1 MNKLRLRKLTS
12 DPQLVP
18 GIIEDIEMYR
28 IIEPSFLLRL
38 KHSELNE
45 LASSIKQKGLLQPI
59 VVRSKEAQF
68 EIVAG
73 NRRYNACK
81 ILQWRKITCHVVE
94 LDDKEAFE
102 VSLTE
107 NVQRKTLN
115 PLEEARAFKSYVS
128 DFGWGGVSDLAL
140 RLGKSSSYITRR
152 IRLLELPSDVL
163 DSITDSVLGTS
174 IAEELCSVKDKSKQ
188 SELAEMISRRHLSL
202 KETREMLKF
211 DDDGDEDNEYTH
223 TYSLYQNQGQDNIQ
237 RAHRIMD
244 KSILLLKVAMNRL
257 GTLIENTEDDW
268 IIHEILMQHN
278 SMLHVQIDLLIKEK
292 RKYNHTMPV
301 ILHNA

>member
-1 MNKLRLRKLTS
+1 MNKLGLRKLTS

-18 GIIEDIEMYR
+18 GIIEDIDIYR
-28 IIEPSFLLRL
+28 IIEPSFPLRSR
-38 KHSELNE
+38 HSELDQ

-59 VVRSKEAQF
+59 VVRSKEGQF

-81 ILQWRKITCHVVE
+81 ILGWRKITCHVVE
-94 LDDKEAFE
+94 SDDKEAFE

-115 PLEEARAFKSYVS
+115 PLEEARAFKTYVS
-128 DFGWGGVSDLAL
+128 DFGWGGASDLAI
-140 RLGKSSSYITRR
+140 RLGKSASYVTKR
-152 IRLLELPSDVL
+152 IRLLELPTMVL
-163 DSITDSVLGTS
+163 DSITDSVIGTS
-174 IAEELCSVKDKSKQ
+174 VAEELCSVKDKSKQ

-202 KETREMLKF
+202 KETREILKF
-211 DDDGDEDNEYTH
+211 DESDEDETENTN
-223 TYSLYQNQGQDNIQ
+223 TYSLYQTQEPDHIQ

-244 KSILLLKVAMNRL
+244 KSILLLKIAMNRL
-257 GTLIENTEDDW
+257 GTLIEILKTEW

-278 SMLHVQIDLLIKEK
+278 NILHAQIDLLIKEK
-292 RKYNHTMPV
+292 RKYSDTMPV
-301 ILHNA
+301 LLHNG

>member
-1 MNKLRLRKLTS
+1 M
-12 DPQLVP
+12 P
-18 GIIEDIEMYR
+18 GIIEDIEIYR
-28 IIEPSFLLRL
+28 IIEPSFTLRL
-38 KHSELNE
+38 RHSELDQ

-59 VVRSKEAQF
+59 VVRSKEAKF

-81 ILQWRKITCHVVE
+81 MLRWRKITCHVVE

-115 PLEEARAFKSYVS
+115 PLEEARAFKTYVS
-128 DFGWGGVSDLAL
+128 DFGWGGVSDLAI
-140 RLGKSSSYITRR
+140 RLGKSASYITKR

-163 DSITDSVLGTS
+163 DSITESVIGTS
-174 IAEELCSVKDKSKQ
+174 IAEELCSVKEKSKQ

-202 KETREMLKF
+202 KETRELLKF
-211 DDDGDEDNEYTH
+211 DDDGDDDTQCTN
-223 TYSLYQNQGQDNIQ
+223 TYSLYQTLGPDHIQ
-237 RAHRIMD
+237 RAQRIID

-257 GTLIENTEDDW
+257 GTLIESIEDDW

-278 SMLHVQIDLLIKEK
+278 NILHVQIDLLIKEK
-292 RKYNHTMPV
+292 RKYNYTMP
-301 ILHNA
+301 ILLLLLSP